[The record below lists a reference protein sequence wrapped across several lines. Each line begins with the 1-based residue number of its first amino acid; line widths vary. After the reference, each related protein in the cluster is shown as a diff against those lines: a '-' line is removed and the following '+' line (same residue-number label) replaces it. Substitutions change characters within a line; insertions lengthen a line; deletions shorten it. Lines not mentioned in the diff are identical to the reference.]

1 MGIWEFNLKDVLIEG
16 GPIMIPLLICS
27 VFALAIVISK
37 LIFFAKIS
45 TDTHKL
51 KQDVFNLLKH
61 NKVRDAVQLCEANAS
76 PVARILKG
84 GILKLGCPK
93 EEIKEAMEDVS
104 LFEIPLLEKRFTA
117 LATIAHVAPLLGL
130 LGTVTGMTSS
140 FHTIQA
146 RAASMNPVTPGDL
159 AGGIGEALLTTVVG
173 LVVAIPTYVAYN
185 YLVSRVNNFV
195 REMEHAATEL
205 LNFMYHLT
213 ETNPTLSTEDM
224 KERL

>member
-1 MGIWEFNLKDVLIEG
+1 MSIWEFNLKDILFDG
-16 GPIMIPLLICS
+16 GPIMVPILICS

-37 LIFFAKIS
+37 LIFFAKIT

-51 KQDVFNLLKH
+51 KQDVFHLLKD
-61 NKVRDAVQLCEANAS
+61 NKLKEAVRLCETNAT

-84 GILKLGCPK
+84 GILKFGCPK
-93 EEIKEAMEDVS
+93 DEIKEAMEDVS
-104 LFEIPLLEKRFTA
+104 LFEIPILEKRFTA
-117 LATIAHVAPLLGL
+117 LATIAHIAPLLGL

-140 FHTIQA
+140 FHTIQI

-159 AGGIGEALLTTVVG
+159 AGGIGEALLTTVAG

-185 YLVSRVNNFV
+185 YFVSRVNHFI

-213 ETNPTLSTEDM
+213 ETNTTLSS
-224 KERL
+224 